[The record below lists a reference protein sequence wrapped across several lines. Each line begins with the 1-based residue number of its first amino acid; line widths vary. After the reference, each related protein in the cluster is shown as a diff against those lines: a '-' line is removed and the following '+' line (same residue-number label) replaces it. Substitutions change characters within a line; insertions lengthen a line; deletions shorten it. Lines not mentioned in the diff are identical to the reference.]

1 MTKVE
6 KIEQDIRKLNRDELL
21 AFRRWF
27 REYDSDEWDRQIE
40 GDVRAGKLDKLAEE
54 ALAAHQR
61 GEEQRALRHF
71 ASPNFWACYQA
82 LPEPIQELANKNF
95 ELLRGNPSHRSLR
108 FKKVGKY
115 RAVRVWLALP
125 SVGY

>member
-40 GDVRAGKLDKLAEE
+40 RDVRAGKLDKLAEE
-54 ALAAHQR
+54 ALAAHHA
-61 GEEQRALRHF
+61 GK
-71 ASPNFWACYQA
+71 SK
-82 LPEPIQELANKNF
+82 EL
-95 ELLRGNPSHRSLR
+95 
-108 FKKVGKY
+108 
-115 RAVRVWLALP
+115 
-125 SVGY
+125 